1 VDNQTFIQSYEGYF
15 SCKLPVEFDGEHNPK
30 NPVEY
35 RLWAEFI
42 DAVGVPIE
50 RLMSKAAEM
59 RGRSRMRPS
68 LADLRQALNACQG
81 DRSSS
86 DRRVD
91 CALCN
96 GCGWMPVLA
105 HYDPNQ
111 PWRRTAKV
119 GHYYPEGYVLL
130 IVAVPCL
137 CSAGIPQIRDGGNEF
152 FSRLAH
158 DWRIN
163 FDAQARI
170 DGEAPLQLAQRLVG
184 ESWSRLREDQERARK
199 EAVDAPQQG

>member
-15 SCKLPVEFDGEHNPK
+15 SCKLPVEFDADHNPK

-35 RLWAEFI
+35 RLWAEFM
-42 DAVGVPIE
+42 DAVDVPVE

-81 DRSSS
+81 DRSNL

-96 GCGWMPVLA
+96 GCGWMLVLA

-111 PWRRTAKV
+111 PWRRTARV
-119 GHYYPEGYVLL
+119 GHYCPEGYVLV

-137 CSAGIPQIRDGGNEF
+137 CSAGMRQVLDGGDEF

-158 DWRIN
+158 DWRVN
-163 FDAQARI
+163 FDAQARLE
-170 DGEAPLQLAQRLVG
+170 GLAPLQYAHQLVG
-184 ESWSRLREDQERARK
+184 ESRERYRARK
-199 EAVDAPQQG
+199 EVPA